1 MSYLCSN
8 FKLIKSFMNILII
21 GATSGIGRGLWDTY
35 AENDNNV
42 IVLGRRIS
50 LLDEMKEMRPTNT
63 TIYSCDITNH
73 QELEPLFKDV
83 FDNAKH
89 IDLAIICAGTGD
101 LNPELLPD
109 IELSTINTNVLGW
122 TIAVDSIYN
131 LFKKQGFGHIVT
143 ITSIGGLVGE
153 PNAPAYSATKAYQ
166 INYSQ
171 ALRKKS
177 KKDGI
182 SVTEVRPGLV
192 NTAMAKGE
200 GLFWVMPVPKVVRQI
215 KKAIT
220 QKKSLVVVTK
230 RWNIISFI
238 MKYFMS

>member
-1 MSYLCSN
+1 
-8 FKLIKSFMNILII
+8 MNILII

-35 AENDNNV
+35 AKNDNNV

-50 LLDEMKEMRPTNT
+50 LLEEMKEMRPTNT
-63 TIYSCDITNH
+63 TIYPCDITNH
-73 QELEPLFKDV
+73 RKFESVLNDV
-83 FDNAKH
+83 CNSANK

-101 LNPELLPD
+101 LNPDLSID
-109 IELSTINTNVLGW
+109 IELSTINTNIVGW
-122 TIAVDSIYN
+122 TTVVDSIYN
-131 LFKKQGFGHIVT
+131 LFKRQGFGHIVT

-182 SVTEVRPGLV
+182 SVTEIRPGLV

-200 GLFWVMPVPKVVRQI
+200 GLFWVMPVSNVVEQI

-220 QKKSLVVVTK
+220 KKKSLVVVTK
-230 RWNIISFI
+230 RWSIIAFI

>member
-1 MSYLCSN
+1 
-8 FKLIKSFMNILII
+8 MNILII

-73 QELEPLFKDV
+73 QKLEPLFKDV

-215 KKAIT
+215 KKAIK

>member
-1 MSYLCSN
+1 
-8 FKLIKSFMNILII
+8 MNILII

-101 LNPELLPD
+101 LNPA
-109 IELSTINTNVLGW
+109 S
-122 TIAVDSIYN
+122 SRYR
-131 LFKKQGFGHIVT
+131 IVYYQYKCFWMD
-143 ITSIGGLVGE
+143 
-153 PNAPAYSATKAYQ
+153 YS
-166 INYSQ
+166 S
-171 ALRKKS
+171 R
-177 KKDGI
+177 
-182 SVTEVRPGLV
+182 
-192 NTAMAKGE
+192 
-200 GLFWVMPVPKVVRQI
+200 
-215 KKAIT
+215 
-220 QKKSLVVVTK
+220 
-230 RWNIISFI
+230 
-238 MKYFMS
+238 